1 MLCFLFVVLFLATS
15 QMTSLNVPSNS
26 RHFAQ
31 VQASGYSPALHRKKS
46 GGILSNSGR
55 LLSWM
60 TESAAPSAA
69 AIYKDKEFLG
79 SHQTVFQ
86 HDRTSTDAPQSIL
99 VRPDSN
105 KNNIDKVA
113 SFSLTSVATF
123 INVCDLS
130 FFSPSAS
137 KVSAIP
143 HRWGVAPSQAT
154 DLLLVIRDSDPLQLP
169 PQTSSAGSLGPFPHP
184 GKRRAGD
191 HSQRRKGFRSK
202 EGPWNSHLGSEL

>member
-1 MLCFLFVVLFLATS
+1 MLWFLFVVLFLATS

-31 VQASGYSPALHRKKS
+31 VQASGYSPALHRKRS

-79 SHQTVFQ
+79 SHQAAFQ

-113 SFSLTSVATF
+113 FSLMSGATF

-130 FFSPSAS
+130 FFCPSAS

-143 HRWGVAPSQAT
+143 HR
-154 DLLLVIRDSDPLQLP
+154 
-169 PQTSSAGSLGPFPHP
+169 
-184 GKRRAGD
+184 
-191 HSQRRKGFRSK
+191 
-202 EGPWNSHLGSEL
+202 